1 MTNIRLIAL
10 RFQFSIVDLLSN
22 VRCFH
27 RFVLDRKIYLGAS
40 IISLSIV
47 NNSCTSDNKVSE
59 DKIPDVKDSIPE
71 KPLTDS
77 LVENKEL
84 KKDTLIRLVKNKHK
98 VLAELTKVAFDN
110 STIEVASCYAPIDV
124 VEVPDNEPEI
134 YTVAEEMPQFVGGD
148 DSLKKYIATNLVW
161 PTEAQE
167 VEGTVYVG
175 FIVETTGALTDISVK
190 KGAHYLLDKE
200 AIRLVKNMPK
210 WKPGKQNGKAV
221 RVSFVIPIRFKHQ

>member
-1 MTNIRLIAL
+1 MNIKLNSYKLLFGIL
-10 RFQFSIVDLLSN
+10 DMLSN
-22 VRCFH
+22 SKCLHKLVIN
-27 RFVLDRKIYLGAS
+27 RKIYLGAS
-40 IISLSIV
+40 ILSLSLA
-47 NNSCTSDNKVSE
+47 NNSCTSENKVTE
-59 DKIPDVKDSIPE
+59 DKTPDKKDSITK
-71 KPLTDS
+71 KPDTDS

-134 YTVAEEMPQFVGGD
+134 YTVAEEMPQFIGGD
-148 DSLKKYIATNLVW
+148 DSLKKFITTNLVW

-210 WKPGKQNGKAV
+210 WKSGKQNGKAV
-221 RVSFVIPIRFKHQ
+221 RVSFVIPIRFIHQ